1 MKYSNFQSFVRCN
14 VALAFLPLVH
24 LESTL
29 EELQNWEFDKG
40 SENFDEMVKFRDVFM
55 EYTTHQW
62 VEGSFPPRVWNC
74 WKKLQ
79 NTNNIEEGYNSKIN
93 KMLNVFHPNPNELLV
108 VISQLLNMAEVSLTW
123 LEACLLYTSDAA
135 DE

>member
-29 EELQNWEFDKG
+29 EELRNWEFDKD

-55 EYTTHQW
+55 EYIT
-62 VEGSFPPRVWNC
+62 
-74 WKKLQ
+74 
-79 NTNNIEEGYNSKIN
+79 
-93 KMLNVFHPNPNELLV
+93 ELLE
-108 VISQLLNMAEVSLTW
+108 EV
-123 LEACLLYTSDAA
+123 AKY
-135 DE
+135 